1 MRSDVYPF
9 SQHSGLEEII
19 LSQKLQRIVRE
30 IERTKTKIEE
40 LQALLPELERQKTE
54 LENAE
59 IIKAFR
65 SADVAPGDF
74 TAFIEAYKANMG
86 GEPRSSRPAP
96 QTTLTEEQY
105 NEEA

>member
-1 MRSDVYPF
+1 MRSVAYPF
-9 SQHSGLEEII
+9 SQHSGLEDII

-30 IERTKTKIEE
+30 IERTKAKIGE

-74 TAFIEAYKANMG
+74 TAFIEAYKANMNG
-86 GEPRSSRPAP
+86 APLSSRPAP
-96 QTTLTEEQY
+96 QTTVTEDVY

>member
-1 MRSDVYPF
+1 MNA
-9 SQHSGLEEII
+9 
-19 LSQKLQRIVRE
+19 KLQKIIRD
-30 IERTKTKIEE
+30 IERTRSKIEE
-40 LQALLPELERQKTE
+40 LQTLLPELEKQKTE

-74 TAFIEAYKANMG
+74 AAFIEAYKANMG
-86 GEPRSSRPAP
+86 GTPLPVRPAP
-96 QTTLTEEQY
+96 QPNVTEDRY

>member
-1 MRSDVYPF
+1 MNP
-9 SQHSGLEEII
+9 
-19 LSQKLQRIVRE
+19 KLQKVTRE
-30 IERTKTKIEE
+30 IERARAKITE

-54 LENAE
+54 IENTE

-74 TAFIEAYKANMG
+74 TAFIEAYKANMNG
-86 GEPRSSRPAP
+86 APLSSRPAP
-96 QTTLTEEQY
+96 QTTVTEDVY

>member
-1 MRSDVYPF
+1 MRSEDYTF

-74 TAFIEAYKANMG
+74 AAFIEAYKANMG
-86 GEPRSSRPAP
+86 DAPHTSRPAP
-96 QTTLTEEQY
+96 QTTVTEDVY